1 MLTGGTDI
9 DGGTP
14 PSAAPVRGRIRTGCA
29 AKGANVTESA
39 GNSTRPGNVP
49 ALERATSIPWE
60 DWVALFESAGAKTL
74 GHTEIARIAREKIPA
89 SVENPDW
96 WAQGAAIAFEQ
107 YAGLRV
113 PGQSSTGSFRVS
125 ASRTV
130 EMDRDAAIESWAG
143 VVAGLDHHLGH
154 LTTGRRRSRTEKR
167 TFWRANLEG
176 SGVVEVSAVAKDEG
190 RSVVAVEH
198 NGLPDADSIEAW
210 RAHWKE
216 LLAQI

>member
-1 MLTGGTDI
+1 M
-9 DGGTP
+9 
-14 PSAAPVRGRIRTGCA
+14 
-29 AKGANVTESA
+29 TESA
-39 GNSTRPGNVP
+39 GNNTRPGNVP
-49 ALERATSIPWE
+49 ALERATSILWE
-60 DWVALFESAGAKTL
+60 DWIALFESAGAAEL
-74 GHTEIARIAREKIPA
+74 DHAGIARIARERIPA

-107 YAGLRV
+107 HAGLRV

-130 EMDRDAAIESWAG
+130 EMDRDAAIESWAEA
-143 VVAGLDHHLGH
+143 VAGLDHHLGH

-190 RSVVAVEH
+190 RSVIAVEH

-210 RAHWKE
+210 RAHWKD
-216 LLAQI
+216 LLARV